1 MRLVQ
6 QIDQRGLENM
16 GGDLH
21 RFAAELYPICRSI
34 TGDGLRATLRAIG
47 ERIPLR
53 IFEVPSG
60 TAVLDWMVPHE
71 WNIRDA
77 YIKDAAGNRL
87 VDFCKHNLHVL
98 NYSTAVRR
106 KMPLAELKQ
115 HLCTLPEHPDW
126 IPYRTSYYQEKWG
139 FCLTHNQ
146 LLALN
151 DQEYEVCI
159 DSSLAPGNLSYAE
172 CFLPGR
178 TDDEVVISCHACH
191 PSMANDNLS
200 GITVATALA
209 ELLRTRQNRYSYRF
223 LFLPGTIGAI
233 TWLAQSRSHV
243 GRVRHGLV
251 LTCIGDSGGF
261 HYKKSR
267 RGDSEIDRAAQ
278 HVLRHCNEPH
288 EVLDFSPYGYDERQ
302 YCSPGFN
309 LAVGC
314 LMRSVWG
321 TFPEYHTS
329 ADNLEF
335 IRPTSLGG
343 SLRLCAGILDV
354 LEGNQKYQN
363 LSPHGEPQLGKR
375 GLYRATGGAAI
386 GESVS
391 AMLWVLN
398 FSDGEYS
405 LLDVSERSGMPFP
418 LISDAA
424 DALCQNGLL
433 SAVEAAGSV
442 SSSR

>member
-1 MRLVQ
+1 
-6 QIDQRGLENM
+6 
-16 GGDLH
+16 
-21 RFAAELYPICRSI
+21 
-34 TGDGLRATLRAIG
+34 
-47 ERIPLR
+47 
-53 IFEVPSG
+53 
-60 TAVLDWMVPHE
+60 
-71 WNIRDA
+71 
-77 YIKDAAGNRL
+77 
-87 VDFCKHNLHVL
+87 
-98 NYSTAVRR
+98 
-106 KMPLAELKQ
+106 
-115 HLCTLPEHPDW
+115 
-126 IPYRTSYYQEKWG
+126 
-139 FCLTHNQ
+139 
-146 LLALN
+146 
-151 DQEYEVCI
+151 
-159 DSSLAPGNLSYAE
+159 
-172 CFLPGR
+172 
-178 TDDEVVISCHACH
+178 
-191 PSMANDNLS
+191 
-200 GITVATALA
+200 
-209 ELLRTRQNRYSYRF
+209 
-223 LFLPGTIGAI
+223 
-233 TWLAQSRSHV
+233 
-243 GRVRHGLV
+243 
-251 LTCIGDSGGF
+251 
-261 HYKKSR
+261 
-267 RGDSEIDRAAQ
+267 
-278 HVLRHCNEPH
+278 
-288 EVLDFSPYGYDERQ
+288 VLDFSPYGYDERQ

-433 SAVEAAGSV
+433 SAGEAAGSV